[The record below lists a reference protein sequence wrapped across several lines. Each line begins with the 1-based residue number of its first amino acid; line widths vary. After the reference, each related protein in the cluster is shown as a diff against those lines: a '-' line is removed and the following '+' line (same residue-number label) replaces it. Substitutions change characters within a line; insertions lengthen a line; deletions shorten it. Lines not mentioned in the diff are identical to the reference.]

1 MKTSESISKIA
12 PALLQAQ
19 RAIGFAAKGA
29 NNPHF
34 KSKYADLP
42 AVIDAVKG
50 PLNEAGIIFIQSPAP
65 SDDGK
70 LHLTTRLIHESGEW
84 IESTA
89 VTPLQKSDPQGVG
102 SAITYMRRYSLAAI
116 TGLYQDDDDGNAAS
130 GVGQQ
135 QHRQQAPQ
143 AKQAMKPV
151 DVKRHIAAIKGA
163 KTGEALKAAFAAA
176 RTQAAELNDEA
187 AFAQFQAAKQE
198 VIDAHTKQEPAEAAA

>member
-19 RAIGFAAKGA
+19 KAISFAVKDAH
-29 NNPHF
+29 NPHL
-34 KSKYADLP
+34 KNQYAGLP

-50 PLNEAGIIFIQSPAP
+50 PLNDAGIIFIQSPAP

-89 VTPLQKSDPQGVG
+89 VTPLQKADPQGVG

-130 GVGQQ
+130 GVGQRAQ
-135 QHRQQAPQ
+135 QEQKP
-143 AKQAMKPV
+143 QAMKPA
-151 DVKRHIAAIKGA
+151 DVKRHIAAIRGA
-163 KTGEALKAAFAAA
+163 KTGDALKAAFNAA
-176 RTQAAELNDEA
+176 RTHAAELNDA
-187 AFAQFQAAKQE
+187 DAFEQFKLAKQE
-198 VIDAHTKQEPAEAAA
+198 VIDAHTKATEQPEPAEA

>member
-19 RAIGFAAKGA
+19 KAIRFAVKDATNGHLK
-29 NNPHF
+29 N
-34 KSKYADLP
+34 KYADL
-42 AVIDAVKG
+42 ASVIDAVKG
-50 PLNEAGIIFIQSPAP
+50 PLNDAGIIFIQSPAP

-135 QHRQQAPQ
+135 RAQQQP
-143 AKQAMKPV
+143 QAMKPA

-163 KTGEALKAAFAAA
+163 KTGEALKAAFTAA
-176 RTQAAELNDEA
+176 RTQAAELDDA
-187 AFAQFQAAKQE
+187 QAFAQFQAAKQE
-198 VIDAHTKQEPAEAAA
+198 VIDAHTKQPEPADADA

>member
-1 MKTSESISKIA
+1 MKTSESLGKIA

-19 RAIGFAAKGA
+19 REIRFAAKDA
-29 NNPHF
+29 KNPHF
-34 KSKYADLP
+34 KNTYADLP

-50 PLNEAGIIFIQSPAP
+50 PLNDAGIIFIQTPAP

-89 VTPLQKSDPQGVG
+89 VTPLQKADPQGVG

-135 QHRQQAPQ
+135 QRTQAPQ
-143 AKQAMKPV
+143 AMKPA
-151 DVKRHIAAIKGA
+151 DVKRHVAAIRGA
-163 KTGEALKAAFAAA
+163 KTGEALKAAFDAA
-176 RTQAAELNDEA
+176 RKHASELNDADAYE
-187 AFAQFQAAKQE
+187 QFKLAKQE

>member
-12 PALLQAQ
+12 PALLAAQ
-19 RAIGFAAKGA
+19 RAIRFATKDAS
-29 NNPHF
+29 NPHF

-42 AVIDAVKG
+42 GVIDAVKG
-50 PLNEAGIIFIQSPAP
+50 PLNDAGIIFIQSPSP

-84 IESTA
+84 IEDTA

-130 GVGQQ
+130 GVGQRAQ
-135 QHRQQAPQ
+135 QEQKP
-143 AKQAMKPV
+143 QAMKPA
-151 DVKRHIAAIKGA
+151 DVKRHLAAIKGA
-163 KTGEALKAAFAAA
+163 KTGDALKAAFNAA
-176 RTQAAELNDEA
+176 RTHAVELNDSD
-187 AFAQFQAAKQE
+187 AFEQFKTAKDE
-198 VIDAHTKQEPAEAAA
+198 VIAEHTKPAEQPEPADA

>member
-1 MKTSESISKIA
+1 MKTSESIGKIA
-12 PALLQAQ
+12 PALLAAQ
-19 RAIGFAAKGA
+19 REIRFAVKDATNGHLK
-29 NNPHF
+29 N
-34 KSKYADLP
+34 KYADLSS
-42 AVIDAVKG
+42 VIDAVKG
-50 PLNEAGIIFIQSPAP
+50 PLNDAGIIFIQSPAP

-89 VTPLQKSDPQGVG
+89 VTPLQKADPQGVG

-135 QHRQQAPQ
+135 RTQQPQ
-143 AKQAMKPV
+143 FMKPA
-151 DVKRHIAAIKGA
+151 DVKRHVAAIKGA
-163 KTGEALKAAFAAA
+163 KTGEALKAAFDAA
-176 RTQAAELNDEA
+176 RKHASELNDADAYE
-187 AFAQFQAAKQE
+187 QFKLAKQE

>member
-1 MKTSESISKIA
+1 MKTSESLGKIA

-19 RAIGFAAKGA
+19 REIRFAAKDA
-29 NNPHF
+29 KNPHF
-34 KSKYADLP
+34 KNTYADLP

-50 PLNEAGIIFIQSPAP
+50 PLNDAGIIFIQTPAP

-89 VTPLQKSDPQGVG
+89 VTPLQKADPQGVG

-135 QHRQQAPQ
+135 QQRA
-143 AKQAMKPV
+143 QAMKPA
-151 DVKRHIAAIKGA
+151 DIKRHIAAIKGA
-163 KTGEALKAAFAAA
+163 KTGEALKAAFTAA
-176 RTQAAELNDEA
+176 RTHAAELNDA
-187 AFAQFQAAKQE
+187 QAFEQFQAAKAE
-198 VIDAHTKQEPAEAAA
+198 VIAAHTKQEPAEAAA